1 MRCSNTEYFVTLCLV
16 TAFFLCFIVMF
27 CSFIPGL
34 GDGNIRRKGKRDVRM
49 RCTAHIVTASS
60 NTQ

>member
-1 MRCSNTEYFVTLCLV
+1 
-16 TAFFLCFIVMF
+16 MF

-34 GDGNIRRKGKRDVRM
+34 GDGNIRRKSKRDVRM

-60 NTQ
+60 NTR